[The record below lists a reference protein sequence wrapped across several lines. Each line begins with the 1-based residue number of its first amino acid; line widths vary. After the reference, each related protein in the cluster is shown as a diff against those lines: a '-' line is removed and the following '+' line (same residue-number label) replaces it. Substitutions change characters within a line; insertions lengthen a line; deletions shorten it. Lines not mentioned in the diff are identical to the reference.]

1 MAQANQDLDSPV
13 RRCGRWARAL
23 LLAAAAGAALAP
35 ARPLAFW
42 NVAVGDPVRDRV
54 MPTLD
59 GAREP
64 LLGRAHAT
72 VFVLFRPN
80 HDLSLQT
87 LRDVAQLQRKCA
99 GSVRF
104 VALASGAYAPGAVR
118 DIIRR
123 AGLRAAVLV
132 DQRDALA
139 GELGTDVRPVVA
151 IVDEAHR
158 LVAYQ
163 PYLSVNMQ
171 DTLWAQL
178 RGLLDLR
185 GIVAQR

>member
-1 MAQANQDLDSPV
+1 MATSNQDLTLTE
-13 RRCGRWARAL
+13 RHGRWARAL
-23 LLAAAAGAALAP
+23 LLAGAAAAALAP

-42 NVAVGDPVRDRV
+42 NVAVGDPVRDRE

-59 GAREP
+59 GSRQP
-64 LLGRAHAT
+64 LLGRGQAT
-72 VFVLFRPN
+72 VFVLFRTH

-87 LRDVAQLQRKCA
+87 LGEVAQLQRECA

-104 VALASGAYAPGAVR
+104 VAVASGSYAPGAVR
-118 DIIRR
+118 DLIRK

-132 DQRDALA
+132 DHHDALA

-163 PYLSVNMQ
+163 PYLSVNMH
-171 DTLWAQL
+171 DTLWDQL
-178 RGLLDLR
+178 RGLLGR
-185 GIVAQR
+185 REAVAQR

>member
-1 MAQANQDLDSPV
+1 MAESDPELEVPAC
-13 RRCGRWARAL
+13 RHGRWARAL
-23 LLAAAAGAALAP
+23 LLAGAVCAALAP

-42 NVAVGDPVRDRV
+42 NVAVGDVIRDRELV
-54 MPTLD
+54 TVD
-59 GAREP
+59 GARQR
-64 LLGRAHAT
+64 LLGRGQAT
-72 VFVLFRPN
+72 VFVLFRPD

-87 LRDVAQLQRKCA
+87 LRDVALLQRTCA
-99 GSVRF
+99 GRVRF
-104 VALASGAYAPGAVR
+104 VAVASGAYTPGAVR
-118 DIIRR
+118 ETTRK
-123 AGLRAAVLV
+123 AGLRAIVLV

-163 PYLSVNMQ
+163 PYLSVNMH

-178 RGLLDLR
+178 RGVLDRR
-185 GIVAQR
+185 GALAQR